1 MGGSSSNPVSEFVG
15 GVMEEATKVTD
26 AVGLT
31 NVAEQKRQAEALMAE
46 TAKQNEILEKDLI
59 LKEETRQQQLERENK
74 KLEEERLAA
83 ENADRRESAAASK
96 RRQTL
101 LQSQSGGRSG
111 TILTSPLGLTESDG
125 GQGKAK
131 TLLGA

>member
-1 MGGSSSNPVSEFVG
+1 MGGSSSNPVQEVVG
-15 GVMEEATKVTD
+15 GVMEVATGVTD

-31 NVAEQKRQAEALMAE
+31 NVREQKRMADALMAE

-59 LKEETRQQQLERENK
+59 IKEETRQQQLERENQR
-74 KLEEERLAA
+74 LEEEKMAA

-111 TILTSPLGLTESDG
+111 TILTSPLGLAESDN